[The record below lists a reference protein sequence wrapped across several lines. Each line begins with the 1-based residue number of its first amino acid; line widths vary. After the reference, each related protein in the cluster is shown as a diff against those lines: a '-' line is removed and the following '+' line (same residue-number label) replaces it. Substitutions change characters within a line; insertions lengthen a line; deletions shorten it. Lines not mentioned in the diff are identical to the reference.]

1 MPLCAQLLTPI
12 PASILDLEG
21 QFAMPDMISFEQ
33 QIQSGTQGTPT
44 NGNPFA
50 YRHAVLIRPWFHY
63 DGLRNTTV
71 TGSVSYIDYFNVPR
85 TSNYRHSEWR
95 VTALGT
101 LKQPLSGGSLYEQVR
116 FELLNFRDSNA
127 ESQHLPRVR
136 FRLGQNLYLGKGP
149 PGHTSVCT
157 RRLLCSSPALRT
169 LASSSKT
176 PDSSR
181 ATASSWGPEL
191 TSFWDSKPRVKFSSS
206 GSAVNLYFGPVFSID
221 HTFTRLP
228 MNEKHNRTTAFK
240 DF

>member
-149 PGHTSVCT
+149 SRPYLGVYEEAIVQFP
-157 RRLLCSSPALRT
+157 RPAYSS
-169 LASSSKT
+169 
-176 PDSSR
+176 
-181 ATASSWGPEL
+181 
-191 TSFWDSKPRVKFSSS
+191 VKFQDARFFAGYGFQLGARTHVLLGFKAEGEVSSS